1 MGSVIEATY
10 QLHIDW
16 DNDGSFATS
25 GDNVTADLQLP
36 AIIERGYASPLARMP
51 SVGRATFV
59 LNNQAQTY
67 SPPLDS
73 GVVPWR
79 PVRFQM
85 VYDSTTVVLFRG
97 FIEAIRP
104 AAGAYRQRNAV
115 IECVDAMALLDIFE
129 GRIAIQVNAY
139 ADDIISDVVD
149 DVYSPPATNY
159 QAGINQF
166 PTSGE
171 HWTINQALAQVG
183 TGQAAVQEN
192 ARAAQ
197 KIQDAC
203 VADWGR
209 FFISKAGAPTF
220 FNRHQMPLYT
230 STALTLDD
238 NMQEL
243 AYEKRVS
250 DVYNWV
256 EVTYLPR
263 AVSEG
268 NEVLGRFAPEK
279 AARIGPLETDTF
291 VINYRDP
298 INQAIAIGGISVLSP
313 VNGTDYAVTDDELG
327 EGADISANL
336 NISFTAYA
344 DKAEIEIENTDASDD
359 AYIQFLQVR
368 GKAVRSREPETVVAA
383 DNTSINAY
391 GQRKLPVKAPLMA
404 NNAQAQALASYL
416 LDVYKGPQH
425 IVDEVRILA
434 NKSDTF
440 MKAVRDLELMDRVS
454 ITETQTGLSAF
465 VGHIYRM
472 RHVIASKREHWLSF
486 ALETPYDVGGTPF
499 ILGDTLDSGHILIY

>member
-1 MGSVIEATY
+1 MASVVEATY

-51 SVGRATFV
+51 AVGRATFV
-59 LNNQAQTY
+59 LNNQDKSY
-67 SPPLDS
+67 SPALDS
-73 GVVPWR
+73 GVLPWR
-79 PVRFQM
+79 PVRFNM
-85 VYDSTTVVLFRG
+85 TYDNTTVTLFRG
-97 FIEAIRP
+97 FIESIRP
-104 AAGAYRQRNAV
+104 AAGKRRERTV
-115 IECVDAMALLDIFE
+115 TVSCVDAMALLDIFE

-139 ADDIISDVVD
+139 ADNIIQAVVNA
-149 DVYSPPATNY
+149 VYSPPVTSY

-183 TGQAAVQEN
+183 TGQAAVQEG

-203 VADWGR
+203 AADWGR
-209 FFISKAGAPTF
+209 FFIAKNGAPTF
-220 FNRHQMPLYT
+220 YNRHQMPLDS
-230 STALTLDD
+230 STELTLND
-238 NMQEL
+238 NMQGL
-243 AYEKRVS
+243 VSEKRIG
-250 DVYNWV
+250 DVFNWV

-268 NEVLGRFAPEK
+268 NEVLGRFAPDT
-279 AARIGPLETDTF
+279 AARVGPLETETF
-291 VINYRDP
+291 VVSFRDP
-298 INQAIAIGGISVLSP
+298 INAALRIGGISVLSP
-313 VNGTDYAVTDDELG
+313 VNGTDYAITDDEQG
-327 EGADISANL
+327 EGADKSSDV
-336 NISFTAYA
+336 NITFTAYA
-344 DKAEIEIENTDASDD
+344 DSAEVEIENTDSADD
-359 AYIQFLQVR
+359 AYVQFLQVR

-499 ILGDTLDSGHILIY
+499 EIGDALNSGNIIIY